1 MDIKI
6 CDNLSGA
13 EIKKLISEDE
23 LSLQDLDIAAL
34 QKLFDYETD
43 MLCTDEGDIDT
54 LNACAARLDE
64 LKGPLIT
71 KEEFFNIINKT
82 APAKKPAR
90 RLRFKKVLLIAAAIA
105 VFFAT
110 VTITATA
117 VDVSSF
123 ELFRELIGMGPG
135 GFLNKGGVTLEYID
149 VKEEYDTVEEALQSK
164 DINIWYP
171 SVLPEGISLRSIEF
185 SSTASAEEIIYFI
198 TNDTAVNV
206 YVERNTDSEVFDS
219 YKEEFKIEDCTFYIF
234 NDTPDPSLHYA
245 VCRYG
250 DYYYCVSANSYD
262 NLILILSNLKR
273 S

>member
-6 CDNLSGA
+6 YDTLSGA
-13 EIKKLISEDE
+13 QIKKLLTENK
-23 LSLQDLDIAAL
+23 LSLQYLDTAAL

-43 MLCTDEGDIDT
+43 MLCTDEGDIDI

-90 RLRFKKVLLIAAAIA
+90 CLCFKKLWLVAAVIA

-117 VDVSSF
+117 VDISSF

-135 GFLNKGGVTLEYID
+135 GTINKGGVTLEYID

-164 DINIWYP
+164 DISIWYP
-171 SVLPEGISLRSIEF
+171 SVFPDGITLNCIEF
-185 SSTASAEEIIYFI
+185 SSTASAEEIIRFM
-198 TNDTAVNV
+198 TNTPYVSV
-206 YVERNTDSEVFDS
+206 YAERKTDSHPFHS
-219 YKEEFKIEDCTFYIF
+219 YKEEFVIEDCTFYIF
-234 NDTPDPSLHYA
+234 DDTVTPPEYYA
-245 VCRYG
+245 VCFYG
-250 DYYYCVSANSYD
+250 DYYYCITANSYED
-262 NLILILSNLKR
+262 IVLILSNLKR
-273 S
+273 P